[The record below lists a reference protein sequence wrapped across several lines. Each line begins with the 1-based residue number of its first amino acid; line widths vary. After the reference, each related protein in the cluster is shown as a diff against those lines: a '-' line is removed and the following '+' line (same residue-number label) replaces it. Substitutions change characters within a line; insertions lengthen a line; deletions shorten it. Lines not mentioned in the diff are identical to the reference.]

1 MKYLAR
7 LIIRLATALALCA
20 HAATS
25 FATDSD
31 VGAWLV
37 ISMTDRLPTSEHSGR
52 WRYWFDAQARYS
64 DIGSGNNQL
73 VARPGLGYELRPTLT
88 VWAGYGRFRAHG
100 NFGSTLTEDRFWQQL
115 SWRFR
120 SWEQSSLSMRF
131 RVEQRSVSSGS
142 DIGLVLRTQLKYV
155 RKVSAANRA
164 SLVASLEPFVVLRD
178 TDWGARSG
186 LRQHR
191 SYFGVAWTLTNRNT
205 LEVGYQNQ
213 LFLIENAE
221 NRMQHLA
228 ILHFKTKF

>member
-7 LIIRLATALALCA
+7 FIIRLAAALALCA
-20 HAATS
+20 HAPTS
-25 FATDSD
+25 FATDNEL
-31 VGAWLV
+31 GTWLV
-37 ISMTDRLPTSEHSGR
+37 ISMTDRLPTSTHSGR

-73 VARPGLGYELRPTLT
+73 VARPGLGYELGPTLT

-100 NFGSTLTEDRFWQQL
+100 NSGSKSTEDRFWQQL

-120 SWEQSSLSMRF
+120 SWEKSSLSMRF
-131 RVEQRSVSSGS
+131 RFEQRSVSNGS
-142 DIGLVLRTQLKYV
+142 DIGLVLRAQLKYV
-155 RKVSAANRA
+155 REVSTSDRA
-164 SLVASLEPFVVLRD
+164 SVVASVEPFVVLRD

-186 LRQHR
+186 VRQHR
-191 SYFGVAWTLTNRNT
+191 SYLGVAWTLTNKNT

-221 NRMQHLA
+221 NRMRHVAMLN
-228 ILHFKTKF
+228 FKTKF